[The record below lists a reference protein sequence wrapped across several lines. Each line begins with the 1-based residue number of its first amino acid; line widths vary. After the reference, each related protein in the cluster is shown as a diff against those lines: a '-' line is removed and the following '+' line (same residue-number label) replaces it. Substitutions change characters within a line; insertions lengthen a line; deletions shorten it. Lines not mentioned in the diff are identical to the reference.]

1 MKILRERLVVLF
13 FCLFTVVCCVFG
25 VQLADKV
32 TDVAAEKTN
41 TNAETTEK
49 YIKWVDF
56 SVTYNALRDAME
68 LDISTYGTKR
78 HLSWI
83 ETLSYL
89 ACKNGGNWDKY
100 KRSQL
105 DKLVEAL
112 GEDMTPDDLM
122 KTNEYYAF
130 HKEAFSAVLSGILGE
145 YTKASPDGYG
155 GIKVIEGY
163 GMKAYSP
170 VAEGFWFS
178 PYDDFG
184 DSRSYGYKRRH
195 LGNDLMG
202 SIGTPVVAIEGGTV
216 EAIGWNR
223 YGGWRIAVR
232 SFDKK
237 RSYYYAHL
245 RRNKPYAE
253 GLEIGSRVKAGDV
266 IGYLGMTGYSA
277 EENVNGMTVP
287 HLHLGMQLVFNEVQ
301 KEGTNQ
307 IWLDMYAL
315 VELLNKN
322 KSTVIK
328 NEETGE
334 YKRVYDVFDSSYPD
348 DMRHITTAGF
358 SSQDDNSE

>member
-1 MKILRERLVVLF
+1 MKMLKSRLVVLF
-13 FCLFTVVCCVFG
+13 FCLFTVACCVCG
-25 VQLADKV
+25 VQLSRRITDTAV
-32 TDVAAEKTN
+32 TVTQTEA
-41 TNAETTEK
+41 TTGN

-56 SVTYNALRDAME
+56 SVPYNALRDAME
-68 LDISTYGTKR
+68 LDISTYGTER

-83 ETLSYL
+83 DTLSYL
-89 ACKNGGNWDKY
+89 SCKNGGKWSGY
-100 KRSQL
+100 KSTQL

-112 GEDMTPDDLM
+112 GDDLMPDDLM
-122 KTNEYYAF
+122 KTNKYYRF

-145 YTKASPDGYG
+145 YTKAAPDGNG
-155 GIKVIEGY
+155 GVKVVEGY

-170 VAEGFWFS
+170 IAEGFWFS
-178 PYDDFG
+178 HYDDFG
-184 DSRSYGYKRRH
+184 VSRSYGYKRRH

-202 SIGTPVVAIEGGTV
+202 SIGTPIIAVEGGTV

-232 SFDKK
+232 SFDGK

-245 RRNKPYAE
+245 RRNRPYAE
-253 GLEIGSRVKAGDV
+253 GLEIGSRVKAGQV
-266 IGYLGMTGYSA
+266 IGYLGMTGYST

-287 HLHLGMQLVFNEVQ
+287 HLHFGMQLIFNEVQ

-322 KSTVIK
+322 KSSVVK
-328 NEETGE
+328 DSESGE
-334 YKRVYDVFDSSYPD
+334 YKRVYDVFDDSYPD
-348 DMRHITTAGF
+348 DMRHITTLAPTEITE
-358 SSQDDNSE
+358 Q